1 MYKKV
6 FLSIV
11 FLLIMNI
18 NICSFAEISE
28 GLIAHFKFDGDITD
42 SSDYNNQGIE
52 NGNIQYVDSISGKGL
67 KLPGVNSTGGTQNP
81 DHVKVNKSE
90 NLKLQNAL
98 SVSYFVRIDG
108 NMQQTSA
115 NCSGD
120 LVEWIYGNVLT
131 IRGDR
136 NTFYFNESEY
146 SSALLMNKGKGLNVT
161 ELPTVYQNYRHT
173 AYVID
178 GNYIKIYINGVL
190 LSEGE
195 GIINYNDLENM
206 DLHIGVQESSST
218 SCLKYWYPL
227 DGVID
232 ELRIYN
238 RVLTDCEINQLYSTV
253 NQSDSDKD
261 GVLDIWDKCA
271 NTPQGSWVNNNGCRG
286 DVRYTEE
293 DMMNMVNNLLQ
304 WDVNKDK
311 QIGLIE
317 VLKILR
323 DTAGVI
329 KQGSS
334 VSGSSHSGQTQ
345 ISDSETGV
353 PLEGSEST
361 TDTINSG
368 TGDIG
373 DPKVIDGI

>member
-6 FLSIV
+6 LFIIV
-11 FLLIMNI
+11 FFLLMNI

-28 GLIAHFKFDGDITD
+28 GLIAHYKFDGDIKD
-42 SSDYNNQGIE
+42 SSEYNNQGIE
-52 NGNIQYVDSISGKGL
+52 NGNIQYVDAISGKGL
-67 KLPGVNSTGGTQNP
+67 KLSGINSTGGTQNP
-81 DHVKVNKSE
+81 DHVKVNKSV
-90 NLKLQNAL
+90 NLQLQNAL

-120 LVEWIYGNVLT
+120 AVEWIYGNVLT
-131 IRGDR
+131 IRGNR

-146 SSALLMNKGKGLNVT
+146 SSSLLMDKGKGLNVV
-161 ELPTVYQNYRHT
+161 ELPTVFQSFRHT
-173 AYVID
+173 AYVIN

-195 GIINYNDLENM
+195 GIINFNDLENM

-218 SCLKYWYPL
+218 SCLTYWYPL

-232 ELRIYN
+232 DLRIYN
-238 RVLTDCEINQLYSTV
+238 RVLTDCEIIQLYSTI
-253 NQSDSDKD
+253 NQTDLDKD
-261 GVLDIWDKCA
+261 GVPYIWDNCA

-293 DMMNMVNNLLQ
+293 DMVNMVNNLLQ

-311 QIGLIE
+311 SIGLI
-317 VLKILR
+317 
-323 DTAGVI
+323 
-329 KQGSS
+329 
-334 VSGSSHSGQTQ
+334 
-345 ISDSETGV
+345 
-353 PLEGSEST
+353 
-361 TDTINSG
+361 
-368 TGDIG
+368 
-373 DPKVIDGI
+373 